1 MAKIGG
7 QASPQIPRNAPVAP
21 GKAQPAP
28 APPSAPPATPGAPGQ
43 VNAQVVAQ
51 QFVSAFMMAGALV
64 KGLVNPNIKPGK
76 AEKPAASEKSS
87 EAKGSG
93 EAQSSEGDAGL
104 LDVGDKDEIMTALAA
119 LKKTR
124 QFRFKKIVKKG
135 KGGKAEF
142 VSQLLIV
149 DNWNEE
155 EKDHQRGRRYLGD
168 DKEETEFDEA
178 KRAALFLLHL
188 ERQGELPT
196 RIARHLNSLLAVHE
210 DRDFKHMISDQ
221 VRPQMDAMAG
231 RIDEIDD
238 GERRMLAALISRAA
252 YQVGV
257 RSSENYGRLLAAAGA
272 AEAARLAESSEG
284 PIVRADQL
292 LQALRR
298 AASPTYRT
306 AVIEAGRGGLEWLG
320 SDLVGLSP
328 RELLQTWISLFRS
341 ADCVDLVTLPT
352 MAEALVSGA
361 ASKAGAN
368 AMLPFAEVLA
378 PALKAA
384 PGGGILAVQIIVT
397 LTGRGEMK
405 AAEQLAGVLCEV
417 IREAR
422 GLCVPALA
430 ALRDLRA
437 NPASG
442 GNEQTLLEEL
452 ERQAPLLAGLIPA
465 CSRVL
470 EKGQGIPAESSA
482 VLGESLLSMATLNIV
497 GATSAGQQLLR
508 KTVLLQERNMETFL
522 TTLPRVAL
530 TLAQPKLVR
539 PLWDSGLTP
548 AHFQFGG
555 RPFLERVALYTGR
568 AVAGAVLAR
577 NQKGDFSA
585 AKVLLRSAIRTNPA
599 LFGLTSDGAYLAAEA
614 LEALREKPTKVAL
627 KGTVVRLAKVRKKYT
642 LGTHPGAIDPFQ
654 DLMNALTDARTN
666 PKQRQGPSEIIP

>member
-1 MAKIGG
+1 
-7 QASPQIPRNAPVAP
+7 
-21 GKAQPAP
+21 
-28 APPSAPPATPGAPGQ
+28 
-43 VNAQVVAQ
+43 VVAQ

>member
-1 MAKIGG
+1 M
-7 QASPQIPRNAPVAP
+7 
-21 GKAQPAP
+21 
-28 APPSAPPATPGAPGQ
+28 
-43 VNAQVVAQ
+43 VAQ

-64 KGLVNPNIKPGK
+64 KGLVNPNIKPNK
-76 AEKPAASEKSS
+76 AEKPASSEKSS
-87 EAKGSG
+87 EAKGGG
-93 EAQSSEGDAGL
+93 EAQSTEGDGGL
-104 LDVGDKDEIMTALAA
+104 GDVGDKDEIMTALAA

-124 QFRFKKIVKKG
+124 QFRFKKVMRKG
-135 KGGKAEF
+135 KGGKAEL

-168 DKEETEFDEA
+168 EKEETEFDEA

-196 RIARHLNSLLAVHE
+196 RVARHLNSLLAVHE

-231 RIDEIDD
+231 RIDEIDE

-272 AEAARLAESSEG
+272 AEAARLAESSDG
-284 PIVRADQL
+284 PVKRAEQL
-292 LQALRR
+292 LEALRR

-306 AVIEAGRGGLEWLG
+306 AVIEAGRGGLAWLG

-328 RELLQTWISLFRS
+328 RELLQTWVSLFRAS
-341 ADCVDLVTLPT
+341 ECVDLITLPT
-352 MAEALVSGA
+352 MAEALVEGA
-361 ASKAGAN
+361 ASKAGPS
-368 AMLPFAEVLA
+368 AMLPFAEVLT
-378 PALKAA
+378 PALKTV
-384 PGGGILAVQIIVT
+384 PGGGVLAVQIIVT
-397 LTGRGEMK
+397 LTGRGETK
-405 AAEQLAGVLCEV
+405 AAEQLANVLCEV
-417 IREAR
+417 IRHAR
-422 GLCVPALA
+422 GLCIPALG

-437 NPASG
+437 NPAAG
-442 GNEQTLLEEL
+442 GNEQSLLEEI
-452 ERQAPLLAGLIPA
+452 EAQAPLLAGLIPA

-470 EKGQGIPAESSA
+470 EKGQGIPAEASA

-508 KTVLLQERNMETFL
+508 KTLFAQERNMDTFL

-568 AVAGAVLAR
+568 AAAGAVLAR

-585 AKVLLRSAIRTNPA
+585 AKVLLRTAIRSNPA
-599 LFGLTSDGAYLAAEA
+599 LFGLTPDGAYLAAEA
-614 LEALREKPTKVAL
+614 LEALRERPNKVAL

-642 LGTHPGAIDPFQ
+642 LGTHPGSIDPFL
-654 DLMNALTDARTN
+654 DLMNALAETRVSN
-666 PKQRQGPSEIIP
+666 KQRQGPAEIIP

>member
-1 MAKIGG
+1 MAKVGSPG
-7 QASPQIPRNAPVAP
+7 APQIPRNAPATP
-21 GKAQPAP
+21 GKGQAAPAQAP
-28 APPSAPPATPGAPGQ
+28 APPPASPGQ

-64 KGLVNPNIKPGK
+64 KGLVNPNVKPGK
-76 AEKPAASEKSS
+76 AEKPASSEKTS
-87 EAKGSG
+87 ESKEGG
-93 EAQSSEGDAGL
+93 EAQSAEGDAGL
-104 LDVGDKDEIMTALAA
+104 GDIGDKDEIMTALAA

-149 DNWNEE
+149 DDWKED
-155 EKDHQRGRRYLGD
+155 EKDHQKGRRYLGD
-168 DKEETEFDEA
+168 EKEETEFDEA

-196 RIARHLNSLLAVHE
+196 RIARHLNALLAVHE
-210 DRDFKHMISDQ
+210 DREFKHMISDQ
-221 VRPQMDAMAG
+221 VRPQMDAMAS
-231 RIDEIDD
+231 RIDEIDE

-252 YQVGV
+252 FQVGV

-272 AEAARLAESSEG
+272 AEAARLAQSSDG
-284 PIVRADQL
+284 PVKRAEQL
-292 LQALRR
+292 LQALRQ

-328 RELLQTWISLFRS
+328 RELLQTWVSLFH
-341 ADCVDLVTLPT
+341 AAECIDLLTLPT

-361 ASKAGAN
+361 ASKGGST
-368 AMLPFAEVLA
+368 AMVPLAEVLT

-384 PGGGILAVQIIVT
+384 PWGGALAVQVIVT
-397 LTGRGEMK
+397 LAGRGETK
-405 AAEQLAGVLCEV
+405 AAEQLSGVLCEV
-417 IREAR
+417 IRQAR
-422 GLCVPALA
+422 GQCVPALG

-437 NPASG
+437 NPAAG
-442 GNEQTLLEEL
+442 GDEQSLLQEL
-452 ERQAPLLAGLIPA
+452 ERQAPLLAALIPT

-470 EKGQGIPAESSA
+470 EKGQGIPAEASA
-482 VLGESLLSMATLNIV
+482 VLGESLLCMATLNIV

-508 KTVLLQERNMETFL
+508 KTLLGQERNMENFL
-522 TTLPRVAL
+522 VTLPRVAL

-585 AKVLLRSAIRTNPA
+585 AKVLLRSAIRSNPA
-599 LFGLTSDGAYLAAEA
+599 LFGLTPDGAYLAAEA
-614 LEALREKPTKVAL
+614 LEALRERPNKVIL
-627 KGTVVRLAKVRKKYT
+627 KGTMVRLAKVRKKYT
-642 LGTHPGAIDPFQ
+642 LGTHPGSIDPFL
-654 DLMNALTDARTN
+654 DLVNALAETRIS
-666 PKQRQGPSEIIP
+666 PKQRQAVAEIIP

>member
-28 APPSAPPATPGAPGQ
+28 APPAAPAAPGTPGQ

-64 KGLVNPNIKPGK
+64 KGLVNPNVKPGK
-76 AEKPAASEKSS
+76 AEKPASAEKSS
-87 EAKGSG
+87 DTKGSS

-196 RIARHLNSLLAVHE
+196 RIARHLNALLAVHE

-284 PIVRADQL
+284 PVARADQL

-320 SDLVGLSP
+320 SDLVGLSS

-341 ADCVDLVTLPT
+341 ADCVDLITLPT

-378 PALKAA
+378 PALRAA

-437 NPASG
+437 NPNSG
-442 GNEQTLLEEL
+442 GNEQALLEEL
-452 ERQAPLLAGLIPA
+452 ERQSPLLAGLIPA

-497 GATSAGQQLLR
+497 GATAAGQALLR
-508 KTVLLQERNMETFL
+508 KTVLAQERNMETFL

-654 DLMNALTDARTN
+654 DLMNALTEAKSS
-666 PKQRQGPSEIIP
+666 PKQRQGVSEIIP